1 MVERKNDQEKA
12 RESEREQERAKES
25 ERARQKKKERERQT
39 EQQRERHTERKST
52 KQRARVCAGAISA
65 RYQGIKVSDSRYQGM
80 RLNSRYQ
87 DIKVSDST
95 LHTATFLKEICHTH
109 LGAVISSSRA
119 REAVVAVSLGLNPQ
133 FELCAI
139 VSGCIQ

>member
-1 MVERKNDQEKA
+1 MRGKTTKRKRERASESKREQKRA
-12 RESEREQERAKES
+12 RERG
-25 ERARQKKKERERQT
+25 KKKERERAT
-39 EQQRERHTERKST
+39 NRTTERETYRKKEYETESES
-52 KQRARVCAGAISA
+52 VCRCNISK
-65 RYQGIKVSDSRYQGM
+65 ISRYQGM